1 VITAYA
7 AITHQKEQTSIMG
20 SVLAAAVIVVIVV
33 VAVIFLLALVVSR
46 LFHKVPQGQALVVSK
61 WRSVVVTFTGQIVI
75 PVIHQ
80 AETMDIS
87 VKNIQIER
95 RGKGNGLICRDNIRA
110 DISVEFFVKVDP
122 TEEAV
127 KKVAQAIGCERA
139 SDIATLNTLFAAKF
153 SEALKTV
160 GKKFDF
166 ESLYTDR
173 DSFRDEIVEII
184 GKDLN
189 GYVLE
194 DVAIDYLEQTP
205 LSDFDPDNILDADG
219 IRKITERTAVQHI
232 ETNKAQ
238 QLEREET
245 TRRTVDADKAVFE
258 MERDRAEAEARQQQE
273 IRTVRAQA
281 DAEARLIEEAQRER
295 SESARLAAEQGIGV
309 ANENKDREV
318 AIAGLNRERVVKVEA
333 ENIER
338 DRLLAVTG
346 RETAVAEAEK
356 EKEERAR
363 ELADVARGRVEADL
377 GVAEKEEAIRT
388 LRIVEDAQRKAT
400 AEIKT
405 AEGTAQALFVGTVKE
420 AEAARQAATSEAERA
435 TILARA
441 NADAAQQDSLASQ
454 HRAEGQQA
462 EQAAAGLAGVQV
474 ERERAE
480 AIKALGLAE
489 VTVKQADAEAVRALG
504 EAHGDATKAKLAGE
518 GAGLQAKAAGVG
530 AMTAAGQD
538 HEEFR
543 LRLETDKEVA
553 LAGVNAKADVAKS
566 AASALGQ
573 AMANADMT
581 IVSDESIVERI
592 LSAAGHGQAIDG
604 FISSGDSAHRLLSPY
619 LEGNGNIVQ
628 DVAAAIGGVGAAGL
642 RDLTIAEFVARL
654 GGRLGGTDGGSALIE
669 QLKQAVEASGLAAE
683 SVGTVIET
691 DAR

>member
-1 VITAYA
+1 
-7 AITHQKEQTSIMG
+7 MG
-20 SVLAAAVIVVIVV
+20 SVLAAAAIVVVVVVIVV
-33 VAVIFLLALVVSR
+33 LLVAILVSR
-46 LFHKVPQGQALVVSK
+46 LFRKVPQGQALVVSK

-75 PVIHQ
+75 PVIHK
-80 AETMDIS
+80 AEIMDIS

-95 RGKGNGLICRDNIRA
+95 RGKGNGLICKDNIRA
-110 DISVEFFVKVDP
+110 DIAVEFFVKVDP
-122 TEEAV
+122 TEQAV
-127 KKVAQAIGCERA
+127 KKVAQAIGCDRA
-139 SDIATLNTLFAAKF
+139 SDIGTLHTLFAAKF

-173 DSFRDEIVEII
+173 DAFRDEIVEII

-205 LSDFDPDNILDADG
+205 LADFDPDNILDADG
-219 IRKITERTAVQHI
+219 IRKITERTALQHI
-232 ETNKAQ
+232 ETNKHE

-273 IRTVRAQA
+273 IRTVQAQA
-281 DAEARLIEEAQRER
+281 DAEAKLIEEAER
-295 SESARLAAEQGIGV
+295 KKAEEARLAAEQGIGV

-318 AIAGLNRERVVKVEA
+318 AVAGLNRERVVKVEA

-346 RETAVAEAEK
+346 RETAVAEANK

-377 GVAEKEEAIRT
+377 GVAEKEEAIAT
-388 LRIVEDAQRKAT
+388 LRVVEDAQRQAD

-441 NADAAQQDSLASQ
+441 NADAAQQDSLAAQ
-454 HRAEGQQA
+454 RRAEGKQA
-462 EQAAAGLAGVQV
+462 EEAADGLATVQV

-480 AIKALGLAE
+480 AIRATGLAE
-489 VTVKQADAEAVRALG
+489 VEVKQADAEAVKALG
-504 EAHGDATKAKLAGE
+504 AAEGEATQAKLAGE
-518 GAGLQAKAAGVG
+518 GAGLQAKAEGVG

-543 LRLETDKEVA
+543 LRLDTEKEVA
-553 LAGVNAKADVAKS
+553 LAGVNATAEVAKS
-566 AASALGQ
+566 AAAALGESLS
-573 AMANADMT
+573 NADMK

-604 FISSGDSAHRLLSPY
+604 FIGSSQGASRLLKPY
-619 LEGNGNIVQ
+619 LEGDANLVQ
-628 DVAAAIGGVGAAGL
+628 DVAAGVGGVGASGI

-654 GGRLGGTDGGSALIE
+654 GGRLGDGDGSALIE
-669 QLKQAVEASGLAAE
+669 QLKTAVESSGM
-683 SVGTVIET
+683 SGTSIADVI
-691 DAR
+691 DVD

>member
-1 VITAYA
+1 
-7 AITHQKEQTSIMG
+7 MG
-20 SVLAAAVIVVIVV
+20 SVLAAAAIVVIVV
-33 VAVIFLLALVVSR
+33 VIVIFLVALLVSR
-46 LFHKVPQGQALVVSK
+46 LFLKVPQGQALVVSK
-61 WRSVVVTFTGQIVI
+61 WRSVVVTFTGQIVV
-75 PVIHQ
+75 PVIHK
-80 AETMDIS
+80 AEIMDIS

-95 RGKGNGLICRDNIRA
+95 RGKGNGLICKDNIRA

-122 TEEAV
+122 TEQAV

-160 GKKFDF
+160 GKKFEF

-205 LSDFDPDNILDADG
+205 LADFDPDNILDADG

-232 ETNKAQ
+232 ETNKAE

-258 MERDRAEAEARQQQE
+258 MERDRAEAHARQQQE
-273 IRTVRAQA
+273 IRTVEAQA
-281 DAEARLIEEAQRER
+281 DAEAKLIEEGERKR
-295 SESARLAAEQGIGV
+295 SEEARLQAEQGIGV

-346 RETAVAEAEK
+346 RDTAVAEANK
-356 EKEERAR
+356 EKEERSR

-377 GVAEKEEAIRT
+377 GVAEKEEAITT
-388 LRIVEDAQRKAT
+388 LRVVEDAQRQAD

-405 AEGTAQALFVGTVKE
+405 AEGNAQALFVGTVKE
-420 AEAARQAATSEAERA
+420 AEASRQAATSEAERA

-441 NADAAQQDSLASQ
+441 NADAAQQDSLAAQ
-454 HRAEGQQA
+454 RRAEGKQA
-462 EQAAAGLAGVQV
+462 EEAADGLATVQV

-480 AIKALGLAE
+480 AIRATGLAE
-489 VTVKQADAEAVRALG
+489 VEVKQADADAVQALG
-504 EAHGDATKAKLAGE
+504 AAEGAATKSKLAGE
-518 GAGLQAKAAGVG
+518 GEGLQAKAEGVG
-530 AMTAAGQD
+530 AMTAAGQE

-553 LAGVNAKADVAKS
+553 LAGVQAQADVAKS
-566 AASALGQ
+566 AAAALGESLS
-573 AMANADMT
+573 NADMT
-581 IVSDESIVERI
+581 IVSDEGIVERI

-604 FISSGDSAHRLLSPY
+604 FVNSSEGASRMLSPY
-619 LEGNGNIVQ
+619 LEGDANIVQ
-628 DVAAAIGGVGAAGL
+628 DIAAGVGGIGASGI
-642 RDLTIAEFVARL
+642 RDLTVAEFVARL
-654 GGRLGGTDGGSALIE
+654 GGRIGDGDGGSALMN
-669 QLKQAVEASGLAAE
+669 QLKSAVESSGLADQ
-683 SVGTVIET
+683 SVSNVI
-691 DAR
+691 DSDSK

>member
-1 VITAYA
+1 MA
-7 AITHQKEQTSIMG
+7 
-20 SVLAAAVIVVIVV
+20 SVLAAVAVVVIVV
-33 VAVIFLLALVVSR
+33 VAVVILVALLVSR
-46 LFHKVPQGQALVVSK
+46 LFKKVPQGQALVVSK

-75 PVIHQ
+75 PVIHK
-80 AETMDIS
+80 AEIMDIS

-95 RGKGNGLICRDNIRA
+95 RGKGNGLICKDNIRA
-110 DISVEFFVKVDP
+110 DISIEFFVKVDP
-122 TEEAV
+122 TEQAV

-205 LSDFDPDNILDADG
+205 LADFDPDNILDADG

-232 ETNKAQ
+232 ETNKAE

-273 IRTVRAQA
+273 IRTVQAQS
-281 DAEARLIEEAQRER
+281 DAEAKLIEEAERKR
-295 SESARLAAEQGIGV
+295 SEEGRLSAEQGIGV
-309 ANENKDREV
+309 ANENKDREI

-346 RETAVAEAEK
+346 RETAVAEAGK

-377 GVAEKEEAIRT
+377 GVAEKEEAIAT
-388 LRIVEDAQRKAT
+388 LRVVEDAQRQAD
-400 AEIKT
+400 AEIRS

-420 AEAARQAATSEAERA
+420 AEASRQAATSEAERA

-454 HRAEGQQA
+454 RRAEGAQA
-462 EQAAAGLAGVQV
+462 EAAADGLATVQV

-480 AIKALGLAE
+480 AIKATGLAE
-489 VTVKQADAEAVRALG
+489 VDVKRADAEAVQALG
-504 EAHGDATKAKLAGE
+504 TAEGEATKARLAGE
-518 GAGLQAKAAGVG
+518 GAGLQAKAEGVG

-553 LAGVNAKADVAKS
+553 LAGVNARADVAKS
-566 AASALGQ
+566 AASALGE
-573 AMANADMT
+573 AMSNADMK

-604 FISSGDSAHRLLSPY
+604 FIGNSDSAKRLLSPY
-619 LEGNGNIVQ
+619 LDGEENLVQ
-628 DVAAAIGGVGAAGL
+628 DVAEGIGGVGASGI
-642 RDLTIAEFVARL
+642 RDLTVAEFVARL
-654 GGRLGGTDGGSALIE
+654 GGRLGDGQGGSALID
-669 QLKQAVEASGLAAE
+669 QLRDAVESSGIAGD
-683 SVGTVIET
+683 SVADVI
-691 DAR
+691 DVD

>member
-1 VITAYA
+1 
-7 AITHQKEQTSIMG
+7 MG
-20 SVLAAAVIVVIVV
+20 RVLAAAGIVVVVVVIV
-33 VAVIFLLALVVSR
+33 ILLAALMVSR
-46 LFHKVPQGQALVVSK
+46 LFRKVPQGQALVVSK
-61 WRSVVVTFTGQIVI
+61 WRAVVVTFTGQIVI
-75 PVIHQ
+75 PVIHK
-80 AETMDIS
+80 AEIMDIS

-95 RGKGNGLICRDNIRA
+95 RGKGNGLICKDNIRA

-122 TEEAV
+122 TEQAV

-205 LSDFDPDNILDADG
+205 LADFDPDNILDADG

-232 ETNKAQ
+232 ETNKAE

-258 MERDRAEAEARQQQE
+258 MDRDRAEAEARQQQE
-273 IRTVRAQA
+273 IRTVQAQA
-281 DAEARLIEEAQRER
+281 DAEARLIEESER
-295 SESARLAAEQGIGV
+295 KRAEEARLGAEQGIGV

-346 RETAVAEAEK
+346 RETAVAEANK

-377 GVAEKEEAIRT
+377 GVAEKEEAIAT
-388 LRIVEDAQRKAT
+388 LRVVEDAQRQAD

-405 AEGTAQALFVGTVKE
+405 AEGNAQALFVGTVKE
-420 AEAARQAATSEAERA
+420 AEASRQAATSEAERA

-441 NADAAQQDSLASQ
+441 NADAAQQDSLAAQ
-454 HRAEGQQA
+454 RRAEGAKA
-462 EQAAAGLAGVQV
+462 EAAAPGLADVQV
-474 ERERAE
+474 ERERAD
-480 AIKALGLAE
+480 AIRALGLAE
-489 VTVKQADAEAVRALG
+489 VEVKQADAEAVQALG
-504 EAHGDATKAKLAGE
+504 LAEGEATKAKLAGE
-518 GAGLQAKAAGVG
+518 GEGLAEKAKGVG
-530 AMTAAGQD
+530 AMTSAGQD

-553 LAGVNAKADVAKS
+553 LAGVNAKAEVAKS
-566 AASALGQ
+566 AASALGE
-573 AMANADMT
+573 AMSNADMK

-604 FISSGDSAHRLLSPY
+604 FLGSSDGAQRLMKPY
-619 LEGNGNIVQ
+619 LDGDANLVQ
-628 DVAAAIGGVGAAGL
+628 DVAAGIGGVGAAGI
-642 RDLTIAEFVARL
+642 RDLTVAEFVARL
-654 GGRLGGTDGGSALIE
+654 GGRLGDADGGSALVD
-669 QLKQAVEASGLAAE
+669 QLKAAVESSGLSSE
-683 SVGTVIET
+683 SVADVI
-691 DAR
+691 DVD